1 MRWETVMGI
10 YDREYYRREG
20 PSFLGA
26 FAIRGQVCKWLIII
40 NIAVFV
46 VQVIGESQG
55 ALSRLLHV
63 EQFTDTFDLRTG
75 VRPSIDQ
82 VRRLN
87 PRARDVSDEAIRESI
102 QAHNPPGVLQGQ
114 VWRLLTYAFLHS
126 TGSLW
131 HILFNMLFLWWFGSD
146 MEDLYGPREFLAFYL
161 VAAIL
166 GAIAYVLTQ
175 VAGISPP
182 GPCLGASGAVTA
194 VLTLCACHYP
204 HRKILLFFLVP
215 VPLWLLVIFQVAQD
229 AFGLLSGNTG
239 GTAVSVHLGGAAFA
253 FAYYQRNWRLLN
265 LWASLRAWGQRRS
278 QPRLRVYR
286 EEQVP
291 PAAPVH
297 SASPPDVDEHMEA
310 KVDAVLEKVARF
322 GKDSLTD
329 SERQLLLRAS
339 EVYKRRRT

>member
-1 MRWETVMGI
+1 MGI

-40 NIAVFV
+40 NVAVFV
-46 VQVIGESQG
+46 VQVISESQG
-55 ALSRLLHV
+55 PLRQLLHI
-63 EQFTDTFDLRTG
+63 EQFTDTFDLQTG
-75 VRPSIDQ
+75 VRPSVDQ
-82 VRRLN
+82 FRRSQ
-87 PRARDVSDEAIRESI
+87 PGARDFTDEEIREHI
-102 QAHNPPGVLQGQ
+102 QSRYPPGVLQGQ

-126 TGSLW
+126 TIGMPF

-161 VAAIL
+161 VSAVL
-166 GAIAYVLTQ
+166 GGVAYVLTQ

-182 GPCLGASGAVTA
+182 GPCIGASGAVTA
-194 VLTLCACHYP
+194 VLTLCAIHYP
-204 HRKILLFFLVP
+204 HRKILLFFMLP
-215 VPLWLLVIFQVAQD
+215 IPLWLLVVLQVAQD

-239 GTAVSVHLGGAAFA
+239 GTAVSVHLGGALFA

-265 LWASLRAWGQRRS
+265 LWTSVRDWAKRRS

-286 EEQVP
+286 EESVR
-291 PAAPVH
+291 PAAPVL
-297 SASPPDVDEHMEA
+297 SSSLPDVDEQMEA
-310 KVDAVLEKVARF
+310 KVDSVLEKVARF